1 LPSSLPRE
9 DVPWVE
15 VGEGWYVVLYEA
27 SQVDLVA
34 GTPFVSG
41 PVVLYLV
48 NQSGIRYEVVR
59 WEPESGP
66 LGLVD
71 AWATTALVA
80 GVGTADEET
89 LYEAVDLVTGEVM
102 PVYSVALPNRNHT
115 ISRELSL
122 SRTNAENLVIYRLDG
137 VSEFLERRSFD
148 GAVLATLYDG
158 DYVSQL
164 EALQWLDH
172 HDGTS
177 LLVSSSNGIAH
188 VSNDGAELGEVLIPA
203 DFRCDPVRWWD
214 AETFLSACY
223 LRSFGEP
230 ESGLDSP
237 VNYGQLWLLEENG
250 AEGVALTGLPVEA
263 PDFFDHGFRDA
274 WPNGE
279 NILLQWHGE
288 CGGANIATLHPDGS
302 TEFVNVSLPPP
313 LGESNVEI
321 VDVVNSRIVVKGFQ
335 GCDGWGSGLFAL
347 DLNGTYL
354 HDLVPM
360 VGDAGGVLGVK
371 GFASLYP

>member
-1 LPSSLPRE
+1 MPRKFAPAILVLALVGGCSLDYSQPPSSASTSVTPSIGVAGSGPTSSVAPSATEPAEGYPLPSSLPRE

-263 PDFFDHGFRDA
+263 PDFFRRLAKRGKHPAAVA
-274 WPNGE
+274 WGMR
-279 NILLQWHGE
+279 
-288 CGGANIATLHPDGS
+288 GS
-302 TEFVNVSLPPP
+302 
-313 LGESNVEI
+313 
-321 VDVVNSRIVVKGFQ
+321 KH
-335 GCDGWGSGLFAL
+335 CDFAPRRL
-347 DLNGTYL
+347 D
-354 HDLVPM
+354 
-360 VGDAGGVLGVK
+360 
-371 GFASLYP
+371 